1 MKPKA
6 RLAILAGL
14 SLIGVLPSSAI
25 TWRSQYYNQTQAEN
39 FGRDHPSFQGVG
51 TNGCTG
57 SLIHN
62 ARRIITAAHCGP
74 GTSWRVRQHAAVSVV
89 PNSSVTTG
97 WDLRIVKLSA
107 NSGGTPRPTDTT
119 VNESGQGFLKAGW
132 GWYGNI
138 TSPTNYGWSG
148 TYPLGGTNVFSAG
161 GTTNELNFVLL
172 TNAASIGTG
181 PGDSGSSCF
190 RKRADG
196 NYEVVATTN
205 GAGNGFYREQR
216 VSPYNSWIL
225 NNL

>member
-1 MKPKA
+1 MKLFSKSMTLTG
-6 RLAILAGL
+6 LA
-14 SLIGVLPSSAI
+14 VLTALPASAI
-25 TWRSQYYNQTQAEN
+25 TWRSAYYSQTQADN
-39 FGRDHPSFQGVG
+39 FGRDHPSFQGAA

-62 ARRIITAAHCGP
+62 PRRIITAAHCPP
-74 GTSWRVRQHAAVSVV
+74 GSSWRVRQHAAVSVS
-89 PNSSVTTG
+89 SSVTTG
-97 WDLRIVKLSA
+97 WDLRIVKLSG

-119 VNESGQGFLKAGW
+119 VNESGQSFLKAGW

-148 TYPLGGTNVFSAG
+148 TYPLGGTNVFSAN
-161 GTTNELNFVLL
+161 GTTDELNFVLL

-205 GAGNGFYREQR
+205 GPGSGFYREQR
-216 VSPYNSWIL
+216 VTPYNSWIL
-225 NNL
+225 SHL